1 MNAPSKRIRILMAS
15 SILTVS
21 VIISLSLVLKTNA
34 ERSIALEAVTD
45 VSGDIR
51 RETIANDRDEDGD
64 GLVLWEESLWGTSD
78 EDMDSDN
85 DGVSDG
91 QAVADGKDPSG
102 RSSFSTGASSSG
114 SAAAEYEPGETDPTS
129 LTSRLSQALF
139 SNYAEISAEGT
150 LTADTM
156 SQLTQ
161 QLANEANTE
170 ASYKAVYSL
179 NDVTLAKGESAQIA
193 REYANALISN
203 LHGGLLGAL
212 NNPNANEDL
221 GVIGRSY
228 RDIAQAYIKIPV
240 PPELA
245 GNHVSLA
252 NNFYNTYIS
261 LQDVYNYKIDPVKA
275 LLSLKTYS
283 LIAEQQPAHFAVV
296 QEHLKKNGILFTLNE
311 PAAAGF
317 PELIQPE

>member
-51 RETIANDRDEDGD
+51 RETVANDRDEDGD
-64 GLVLWEESLWGTSD
+64 GLALWEESLWGSSD

-85 DGVSDG
+85 DGVNDG

-102 RSSFSTGASSSG
+102 RSSFSVGASTSS
-114 SAAAEYEPGETDPTS
+114 AVDEYEPGETDPTS

-150 LTADTM
+150 LSADAMT
-156 SQLTQ
+156 QITQ
-161 QLANEANTE
+161 QLATE
-170 ASYKAVYSL
+170 ASIEAGFKPVYSL
-179 NDVTLAKGESAQIA
+179 NDVVLAKGPAAESARA
-193 REYANALISN
+193 YANQIITILHSN
-203 LHGGLLGAL
+203 LLDAI
-212 NNPNANEDL
+212 NNPAASEDL
-221 GVIGRSY
+221 GVTGRAY
-228 RDIAQAYIKIPV
+228 RDIAAEYMNVPV
-240 PPELA
+240 PPEIA
-245 GNHVSLA
+245 SNHVSLA
-252 NNFYNTYIS
+252 NNFYNTY
-261 LQDVYNYKIDPVKA
+261 LALLDVYNYKSDPVKA
-275 LLSLKTYS
+275 LLALKTYS
-283 LIAEQQPAHFAVV
+283 LIADRQPGLFTIV
-296 QEHLKKNGILFTLNE
+296 QDHLKKNGILFSLSE